1 MNFPEPHII
10 TFDKIGD
17 PSMGYISVG
26 QNDTL
31 PFEVKRIFWTYHTPE
46 SIVRGR
52 HAHHATQQILL
63 AVTGRIVVNT
73 ETADGVVQTFI
84 LDTPD
89 KGVYV
94 PPNVWHT
101 MQYSHTAIQVVMAS
115 TLYEAK
121 DYIRDHQQFLEIWG
135 KK

>member
-1 MNFPEPHII
+1 MSFPTPHII
-10 TFDKIGD
+10 SFDKLGD
-17 PSMGYISVG
+17 SSMGYISVG
-26 QNDTL
+26 QNDKL

-52 HAHHATQQILL
+52 HAHHQTEQILV

-73 ETADGVVQTFI
+73 EAADGTIQTFI

-89 KGVYV
+89 KGIYI

-115 TLYEAK
+115 TLYDEK
-121 DYIRDHQQFLEIWG
+121 DYIRDHAEF
-135 KK
+135 KKTWSTK

>member
-1 MNFPEPHII
+1 MNYPAPHII

-17 PSMGYISVG
+17 SSMGYISVG
-26 QNDTL
+26 QNDKL
-31 PFEVKRIFWTYHTPE
+31 PFDVKRIFWTYHTPE

-63 AVTGRIVVNT
+63 AVTGRIVVHT
-73 ETADGVVQTFI
+73 ETADGIVQTFI

-121 DYIRDHQQFLEIWG
+121 DYIRDHQQFQDIWG

>member
-1 MNFPEPHII
+1 MNYPAPHTIS
-10 TFDKIGD
+10 FDKIGD

-26 QNDTL
+26 QNDKL

-52 HAHHATQQILL
+52 HAHHHTQQILL

-73 ETADGVVQTFI
+73 EAADGSIQTFI

-89 KGVYV
+89 KGVYI
-94 PPNVWHT
+94 PPNVWDT
-101 MQYSHTAIQVVMAS
+101 MQYSHTAILVVMAS
-115 TLYEAK
+115 RLYEAS
-121 DYIRDHQQFLEIWG
+121 DYIRDHQEFVQIWG
-135 KK
+135 NK

>member
-1 MNFPEPHII
+1 MNFPAPHII
-10 TFDKIGD
+10 AFEKIGD

-26 QNDTL
+26 QNGKL
-31 PFEVKRIFWTYHTPE
+31 PFDVKRIFWTYHTPE

-52 HAHHATQQILL
+52 HAHHSTQQILL

-73 ETADGVVQTFI
+73 ETADGQIQSFI

-89 KGVYV
+89 KGVYI

-115 TLYEAK
+115 SLYEAG
-121 DYIRDHQQFLEIWG
+121 DYIRDHQEFQKIWG
-135 KK
+135 HK

>member
-1 MNFPEPHII
+1 MTFPDPHII

-17 PSMGYISVG
+17 SSMGYISVG
-26 QNDTL
+26 QNDQL

-52 HAHHATQQILL
+52 HAHHDTQQILL
-63 AVTGRIVVNT
+63 AVTGRIVVHT

-115 TLYEAK
+115 TLYEAS
-121 DYIRDHQQFLEIWG
+121 DYIRDHQQFQQIWG